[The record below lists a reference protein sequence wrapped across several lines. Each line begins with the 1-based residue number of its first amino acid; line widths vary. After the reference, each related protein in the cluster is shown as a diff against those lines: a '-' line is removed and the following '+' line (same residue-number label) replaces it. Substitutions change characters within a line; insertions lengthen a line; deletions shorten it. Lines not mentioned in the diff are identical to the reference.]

1 MRTSVEQDAADSYT
15 YGIKHYVAHAVNDL
29 HNRFNQAGEITPDY
43 GLIRHLKLLDPVDI
57 SPYSPLTLLLTGD
70 TDGSRALF
78 MRILQSMAIK
88 RKNETTVIVPQGE
101 GLEIANSLISHEARV
116 DITSDKRAWTDEN
129 YLASISKNI
138 PPVAKSK
145 IQIVDAPSLYTS
157 IAHASD
163 RNCIK
168 CLCVTGF
175 PENDPVE
182 ELKTLKG
189 FATGRQIPVI
199 VLNTGEP
206 VDHKDLW
213 EHIDNYY
220 HMEAVEDLEYLLTAE
235 SKRLKAG
242 EEATV
247 TLNPTKKWISST
259 NHKRV
264 CSMNV
269 NGKTSAELKAKGS
282 VPSIRR

>member
-1 MRTSVEQDAADSYT
+1 MNNSIEEDTAAPDSYT
-15 YGIKHYVAHAVNDL
+15 GVIAEYVGNAVSDL
-29 HNRFNQAGEITPDY
+29 EDRFRQAGELTENLWA
-43 GLIRHLKLLDPVDI
+43 GRVRHLKLLDPAHI
-57 SPYSPLTLLLTGD
+57 SVHSPLTLLLTGD

-78 MRILQSMAIK
+78 MRILQSMALK
-88 RKNETTVIVPQGE
+88 RENETTVIVPQGE
-101 GLEIANSLISHEARV
+101 GLEIANSLISQEARV
-116 DITSDKRAWTDEN
+116 DITSDKRAWTDEK
-129 YLASISKNI
+129 YLASITKDI
-138 PPVAKSK
+138 GVVAKSK

-235 SKRLKAG
+235 SKRLKAK

-247 TLNPTKKWISST
+247 TLHPSKKWIGSI

-264 CSMNV
+264 YSMNV
-269 NGKTSAELKAKGS
+269 NDKTSEQLQAKGAK
-282 VPSIRR
+282 

>member
-1 MRTSVEQDAADSYT
+1 MNNSIQEDTTAPDSYT
-15 YGIKHYVAHAVNDL
+15 DVIANYVYNAVSDL
-29 HNRFNQAGEITPDY
+29 EARFRQAAEITPDY
-43 GLIRHLKLLDPVDI
+43 GITRHLKLLDPVDI
-57 SPYSPLTLLLTGD
+57 SVHSPLTLLLTGD
-70 TDGSRALF
+70 TDGSRAIF
-78 MRILQSMAIK
+78 MRILQSMALK
-88 RKNETTVIVPQGE
+88 GKNETTVIVPQGE

-129 YLASISKNI
+129 YLASITRNLSL
-138 PPVAKSK
+138 VAKSK
-145 IQIVDAPSLYTS
+145 IRIVDAPSLYTS

-163 RNCIK
+163 RDCIK

-189 FATGRQIPVI
+189 FSTGRNIPVI

-213 EHIDNYY
+213 EHIDTYY

-235 SKRLKAG
+235 SKRLKAK

-247 TLNPTKKWISST
+247 KLNPTKKWISSIK
-259 NHKRV
+259 HKCV
-264 CSMNV
+264 TAV
-269 NGKTSAELKAKGS
+269 S
-282 VPSIRR
+282 VEKF

>member
-1 MRTSVEQDAADSYT
+1 VNNSIHEDTTVPDDYSEH
-15 YGIKHYVAHAVNDL
+15 IKNYVHCAVNDL
-29 HNRFNQAGEITPDY
+29 ENRFKRAGEITGVFEPTKN
-43 GLIRHLKLLDPVDI
+43 LKLFDPASI
-57 SPYSPLTLLLTGD
+57 SVYSSLTLLLTGD
-70 TDGSRALF
+70 NDGSRALF
-78 MRILQSMAIK
+78 MRILQSMALK
-88 RKNETTVIVPQGE
+88 RENETTVIVPQGE
-101 GLEIANSLISHEARV
+101 GVEIANSLISHEARV

-138 PPVAKSK
+138 PSVAKSK
-145 IQIVDAPSLYTS
+145 IRIVDAPSLYTS

-163 RNCIK
+163 YDCIK

-189 FATGRQIPVI
+189 FSTDRKIPVI

-206 VDHKDLW
+206 VDHDDLS
-213 EHIDNYY
+213 EYIDTYY

-235 SKRLKAG
+235 SKRLKAR

-247 TLNPTKKWISST
+247 TLHPSKKWIGSI
-259 NHKRV
+259 NHKCV
-264 CSMNV
+264 TAV
-269 NGKTSAELKAKGS
+269 S
-282 VPSIRR
+282 VEKF

>member
-1 MRTSVEQDAADSYT
+1 
-15 YGIKHYVAHAVNDL
+15 
-29 HNRFNQAGEITPDY
+29 
-43 GLIRHLKLLDPVDI
+43 
-57 SPYSPLTLLLTGD
+57 
-70 TDGSRALF
+70 
-78 MRILQSMAIK
+78 MRILQSMALK
-88 RKNETTVIVPQGE
+88 RENETTVIVPQGE
-101 GLEIANSLISHEARV
+101 GLEIANSLISQEARV
-116 DITSDKRAWTDEN
+116 DITSDKRAWTDEK
-129 YLASISKNI
+129 YLASITKDI
-138 PPVAKSK
+138 GVVAKSK

-220 HMEAVEDLEYLLTAE
+220 HMEVVEDLEYLLTAE

>member
-1 MRTSVEQDAADSYT
+1 MNNSIHEDTTVPDDYSEH
-15 YGIKHYVAHAVNDL
+15 IKNYVHCAVNDL
-29 HNRFNQAGEITPDY
+29 ENRFKRAGEITGVFEPTKN
-43 GLIRHLKLLDPVDI
+43 LKLFDPVSI
-57 SPYSPLTLLLTGD
+57 SVYSPLTLLLTGD

-78 MRILQSMAIK
+78 MRILQSMALK

-101 GLEIANSLISHEARV
+101 GVEIANSLISQEARI

-129 YLASISKNI
+129 YLGSITRNLSS
-138 PPVAKSK
+138 VAKSK
-145 IQIVDAPSLYTS
+145 IRIVDAPSLYTS
-157 IAHASD
+157 IAYGSD
-163 RNCIK
+163 LSFIK

-189 FATGRQIPVI
+189 FATGRKIPVI

-213 EHIDNYY
+213 EHIDTYY

-235 SKRLKAG
+235 SKRLKAK

-247 TLNPTKKWISST
+247 TLNPTKKWIHAMES
-259 NHKRV
+259 KRV
-264 CSMNV
+264 YSM
-269 NGKTSAELKAKGS
+269 KEKA
-282 VPSIRR
+282 

>member
-1 MRTSVEQDAADSYT
+1 MNNSIHEDTTVPDDYT
-15 YGIKHYVAHAVNDL
+15 HGINYYVHCAVYDL
-29 HNRFNQAGEITPDY
+29 ENRFKRAGEITGVSEPTKN
-43 GLIRHLKLLDPVDI
+43 LRLFDPVSI
-57 SPYSPLTLLLTGD
+57 SVYSPLTLLLTGD

-78 MRILQSMAIK
+78 MRILQSMALK
-88 RKNETTVIVPQGE
+88 RENETTVIVPQGE

-129 YLASISKNI
+129 YLASITKNI
-138 PPVAKSK
+138 SSVAKSK

-189 FATGRQIPVI
+189 FATGRKIPVI

-213 EHIDNYY
+213 EHIDTYY

-235 SKRLKAG
+235 SKRLKAK

-247 TLNPTKKWISST
+247 KLNPTKKWI
-259 NHKRV
+259 
-264 CSMNV
+264 
-269 NGKTSAELKAKGS
+269 TSINSKCVTAVS
-282 VPSIRR
+282 VEKF